1 AGELPR
7 LTAADVAKVAAQAR
21 LRFTD
26 EELEQL
32 SGQLNDILRMAAEL
46 KAVDT
51 EGVEP
56 TAHGIPVYNV
66 MRDDIPMPSMP
77 QADVLSGARAEV
89 DRYFRVPAIWDE
101 AGVAGARR
109 LAQCHC
115 RI

>member
-1 AGELPR
+1 METRDGRSVAAGAGELPR

-77 QADVLSGARAEV
+77 QADVLSGAPEAK
-89 DRYFRVPAIWDE
+89 DGYFKVPRILEE
-101 AGVAGARR
+101 A
-109 LAQCHC
+109 
-115 RI
+115 